1 MAASLGTL
9 TLDLVARI
17 SSFTDPLRQAEQ
29 QSRTSTTAI
38 ERHAQNTTAS
48 LKSMAAASLGF
59 LSVGA
64 LFGAYVQNTQD
75 AENEQA
81 QLAATLK
88 STGFAAK
95 FSQDQLNDMSGAM
108 SAMSTLSGGEITQA
122 QTTLLAFT
130 GIVGN
135 EFPRALQA
143 AIDMATRT
151 GTSVVS
157 AAETIGRAL
166 DIPSQGLT
174 ALSKQGFRFTEDQK
188 VLAQQLEATGRTAE
202 AQAIILNALEDSYGG
217 AAEAAR
223 DTFSGALVAAKNAA
237 NDLLTGD
244 GSLELAKDV
253 LKGVTD
259 ALARPEA
266 RQALEALTV
275 AAVGYAIV
283 MAGRVVASNVAA
295 SISFIAAQR
304 EVIRYNAAL
313 AAMAGMSTRAAA
325 AQTLLGTATRGVG
338 AVLGV
343 FGGPLGLAATIGISA
358 AAYLLLRD
366 NSSAA
371 DRALESSA
379 KYADI
384 TTQSFN
390 NLKNAQQD
398 VIKSDLKEA
407 FNAQGAELDR
417 LANNYASLT
426 DELIFY
432 AKQQGLGSKYAGDFI
447 EIQKGVRNGTIAY
460 ADALDRLNSMEF
472 LTTAQKKQA
481 LDAIDAY
488 NKQYGAVVQ
497 TGNSLDAVGL
507 KYTVAGSA
515 AQNAASGIAASGN
528 AAAVAAGQVDGLSKS
543 MQDYIDKTEKG
554 IFNNKVYLRLR
565 ELGQSPAMAQ
575 GLTEAVSANDGKPI
589 SVEQARL
596 VKESIALNE
605 AVTAS
610 KAKVATASK
619 AAAKGESEAQK
630 AAKKALADQ
639 NALLEK
645 QTNLRKQI
653 STMYAPALEQN
664 RFSYAD
670 AKNDILGAGFDTK
683 DQEKYLGLAKQFYQR
698 IDDEYLKSLNLELM
712 EFTATEQ
719 RKLDVAYGFD
729 KKILANRTDLLDTEK
744 EARKEAL
751 DAAYN
756 YQSQQIDLQN
766 RKEILAVQEGY
777 ISQSEFVRQRYAL
790 EREEITKT
798 IGKSDELKQKL
809 IEASLF
815 KESLERQAA
824 RNALGSAQTNAA
836 IGKYQRDDPNGYAQ
850 FDLQNQYEDASGSL
864 FNTYGDAKDAI
875 NNDPALE
882 QKEKER
888 ALLDAHQQY
897 LDAKAAMDEEY
908 GERAANLQRAQ
919 NELALASGADLF
931 GSLTDIAA
939 KTLGE
944 QNSIYHAMFA
954 IEKGFAIAKSVMA
967 IQTAMASAAMSLPF
981 PANLGAMASVAASV
995 AGIVSTIQS
1004 VSMVG
1009 QAHDGIMEV
1018 PDSGT
1023 WNLQRGERVLP
1034 QKTAA
1039 HLDRTLE
1046 QVKSKNQN
1054 AVSQAPV
1061 NLNPN
1066 FVIVDERENLA
1077 DYLFSP
1083 DGTKAFVKFFKR
1095 NRSALGI

>member
-17 SSFTDPLRQAEQ
+17 ASFTDPLRQAEQ
-29 QSRTSTTAI
+29 QSRTSTSAI

-108 SAMSTLSGGEITQA
+108 SALSTLSGGEITQA

-157 AAETIGRAL
+157 AAETVGRAL
-166 DIPSQGLT
+166 DVPSQGLT

-188 VLAQQLEATGRTAE
+188 VLAKQLEATGRTAE

-217 AAEAAR
+217 AAAAAR

-253 LKGVTD
+253 LNGVTD

-295 SISFIAAQR
+295 SISFITAQR

-325 AQTLLGTATRGVG
+325 AQTLLGTATRGAG

-497 TGNSLDAVGL
+497 TGTSLDAVGA
-507 KYTVAGSA
+507 KYTIAGSA

-575 GLTEAVSANDGKPI
+575 GLTDAVSANDGKPV

-596 VKESIALNE
+596 VKESVALNE
-605 AVTAS
+605 AVAAS

-619 AAAKGESEAQK
+619 AAAKVESEADK
-630 AAKKALADQ
+630 ARKKADQDAKNRNDQLQSSYKDLLYSMNEQSTLIGKTGETSKLVYRMMYGDLSKLSQKQKENLELTSRSLDQRQKEYQFEQSKKDLTDQLAIARTLNAEDQ
-639 NALLEK
+639 KMLE
-645 QTNLRKQI
+645 LRKQFFEYSADQQAELI
-653 STMYAPALEQN
+653 IYSKRLDAIKEFNDVFSSNKTDEEAANAETTRQLNAINYGLQNVTLSEKEYQQAIKARQDLIGASVLPNYTPELSGAGNASMIGSGAKLSGALGQIEEATTAGVALDDSYVTQKDLLREQYEGKEELATEYN
-664 RFSYAD
+664 ERMLALDQEYAD
-670 AKNDILGAGFDTK
+670 KRMAVELGVAEGNKN
-683 DQEKYLGLAKQFYQR
+683 
-698 IDDEYLKSLNLELM
+698 LM
-712 EFTATEQ
+712 
-719 RKLDVAYGFD
+719 
-729 KKILANRTDLLDTEK
+729 
-744 EARKEAL
+744 
-751 DAAYN
+751 
-756 YQSQQIDLQN
+756 
-766 RKEILAVQEGY
+766 
-777 ISQSEFVRQRYAL
+777 L
-790 EREEITKT
+790 ERLD
-798 IGKSDELKQKL
+798 S
-809 IEASLF
+809 A
-815 KESLERQAA
+815 ESL
-824 RNALGSAQTNAA
+824 
-836 IGKYQRDDPNGYAQ
+836 
-850 FDLQNQYEDASGSL
+850 SGSL
-864 FNTYGDAKDAI
+864 A
-875 NNDPALE
+875 
-882 QKEKER
+882 
-888 ALLDAHQQY
+888 
-897 LDAKAAMDEEY
+897 
-908 GERAANLQRAQ
+908 
-919 NELALASGADLF
+919 
-931 GSLTDIAA
+931 DIAA

-1039 HLDRTLE
+1039 NLDRTLE

-1095 NRSALGI
+1095 NRSALGV